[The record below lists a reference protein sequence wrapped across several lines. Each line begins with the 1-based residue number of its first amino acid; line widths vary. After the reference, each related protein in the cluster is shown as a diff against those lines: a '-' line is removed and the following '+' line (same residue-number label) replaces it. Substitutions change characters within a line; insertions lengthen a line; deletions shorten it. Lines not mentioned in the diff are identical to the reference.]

1 MDKLSMFSS
10 DSAAMS
16 CLVMYRMGGLRHVLL
31 YLHDMLRQFLP
42 VVRINSLFCTPDGAT
57 IISMSDTSTVNVS
70 NKYSVA
76 GKLPPMVD
84 REHITDDIVLRD
96 LRPYQK
102 PEMLKDERNA
112 DVPYLQHRAL
122 MRLPLF
128 RTGNAIFVFNFWADE
143 SDAFDEE
150 DLAGLRRLLGP
161 LAEEL
166 RGNLSGIKLH
176 GAPPAS
182 VTGLSGKEKIC
193 LCPGLAGVRRMAEQ
207 VARVDSTVLIMGE
220 TGVGKEAVADMVHEL
235 SARKDGPLVKVNCG
249 AIPESLL
256 DSELFG
262 HEKGA
267 FTGAQASRPGYFEM
281 AEGGTLF
288 LDEIGEMSL
297 SAQVRLLRVLD
308 GGLLRRV
315 GGTKFFPV
323 DVRVIAATHDDLPR
337 KVVDGRFRKDLWFR
351 LSVFPIEIP
360 PLIRRKGDITPLVA
374 HFIRTKS
381 RKMGLPFV
389 PQVEERDLHSLYHYE
404 WPGNVRELEHVV
416 ERALLENSTGD
427 AGERLRFTIRPLP
440 GKMTPAPEES
450 TKNAAAPK
458 ERDWP
463 TLRDW
468 EDRYIRDV
476 LEHCGG
482 KLTGAD
488 SATAILDIHYSTLR
502 TRMRKLGIPMPGEK
516 VHEQGAQE

>member
-1 MDKLSMFSS
+1 MDKLSMFAS

-42 VVRINSLFCTPDGAT
+42 VVRINALFYTPDGGT

-76 GKLPPMVD
+76 GRLPPLVD
-84 REHITDDIVLRD
+84 REHITDDVVLRD

-102 PEMLKDERNA
+102 PEMLKDKRNE
-112 DVPYLQHRAL
+112 DVPYLHHRAL

-128 RTGNAIFVFNFWADE
+128 HTGSAIFVFNFWADE
-143 SDAFDEE
+143 PDVFGEE
-150 DLAGLRRLLGP
+150 DAAGLRRLLGP

-166 RGNLSGIKLH
+166 RVRLSGIKLY
-176 GAPPAS
+176 GAPPS
-182 VTGLSGKEKIC
+182 PVTGLGGTEKVC

-207 VARVDSTVLIMGE
+207 AARVDSAVLIMGE
-220 TGVGKEAVADMVHEL
+220 TGVGKEAVADMIHEL
-235 SARKDGPLVKVNCG
+235 SVRRDGPLIKVNCG

-308 GGLLRRV
+308 GGMLRRV

-323 DVRVIAATHDDLPR
+323 DVRVIAATHDDLPH
-337 KVVDGRFRKDLWFR
+337 KVADGRFRKDLWFR
-351 LSVFPIEIP
+351 LSVLPIEIP
-360 PLIRRKGDITPLVA
+360 PLVRRKGDIPHLVA
-374 HFIRTKS
+374 HFIRAKS
-381 RKMGLPFV
+381 HKMGLAFV
-389 PQVEERDLHSLYHYE
+389 PRVEERDLHSLYHYE

-416 ERALLENSTGD
+416 ERALLENN
-427 AGERLRFTIRPLP
+427 AGGGAERLHFTIRPLP
-440 GKMTPAPEES
+440 GKGAVPAPEES
-450 TKNAAAPK
+450 GTDAPLPASAAPSAR
-458 ERDWP
+458 EWP
-463 TLRDW
+463 TLREW

-476 LEHCGG
+476 LEYCGG
-482 KLTGAD
+482 KLTGAG
-488 SATAILDIHYSTLR
+488 SATAILDIHYTTLR
-502 TRMRKLGIPMPGEK
+502 TRMRRLGILLPGESDS
-516 VHEQGAQE
+516 